1 MKLPTTDA
9 YELHLSIQQDTG
21 LSAISWKFLPWNGWQ
36 ICPYSNFLLG
46 LSGPESEDCKLALE
60 SIYKLIKVDIFNS
73 KYFSAAN
80 FNWIHDK
87 PRLSSFPLFI
97 SCQFLN
103 FRIGVGPSRSRHCHY
118 KINYMTGC
126 LAWYLF
132 WSIKILFQK
141 RCYGQ
146 PCTGQHLWPAHMSEK
161 SIFKHAS
168 HTCCSYLFWMQI
180 PLHISAHT
188 RRQLKSKIWAEFLQK
203 KHNIIMIS
211 DLRERHSFF

>member
-1 MKLPTTDA
+1 
-9 YELHLSIQQDTG
+9 
-21 LSAISWKFLPWNGWQ
+21 
-36 ICPYSNFLLG
+36 
-46 LSGPESEDCKLALE
+46 
-60 SIYKLIKVDIFNS
+60 
-73 KYFSAAN
+73 
-80 FNWIHDK
+80 
-87 PRLSSFPLFI
+87 
-97 SCQFLN
+97 
-103 FRIGVGPSRSRHCHY
+103 
-118 KINYMTGC
+118 MTGC

-168 HTCCSYLFWMQI
+168 HTCCTYLFWMQI

-211 DLRERHSFF
+211 DLRERDIHFFKCGLFAHTGLESELCALSPTITLQVQFKLLYFWLSLKFWFKNMQYMRIRSPKYA